1 MSGVSSNN
9 SQLNDPTFLAQQIQQ
24 NIDSLKPPTD
34 MPKTVVGG
42 DMLSVF
48 NHEETLK
55 RLGIDLGLADGLNPS
70 SPSLLPSDSIPFS
83 LNMADLAFMFKSL
96 GAPDDTKKDVA
107 GFGFDIGGGDTATKA
122 SGLTLPVPGD
132 LQSTDTD
139 KVLKS
144 LLAFTGIDTKSGL
157 TDEQKLLFK
166 EVLHTMAEQI
176 ASKNA
181 DGPIAALAS
190 GNAQQINDFLATLV
204 PKTALSPDDQ
214 SVFATVLGGVSDV
227 ITASSYTVDL
237 QSKDPKV
244 VAEALKSFISFSPDL
259 KLTPEQEK
267 NLKALVNELAA
278 NIAAQNSSGTIPAA
292 LTSFDKSEVVAFLLT
307 QVDTSKLSPQEQTA
321 FKATIETAGDSISA
335 LNAATGTVP
344 AKNATLQG
352 IESKEPEKVLDT
364 MKTILAGQNIPPA
377 DIEKITPQLTALAS
391 AIVASGEGLD
401 ITDANTLKQ
410 VIATLLGPNND
421 VANTTLQKAIAALA
435 TVLATE
441 NTAYF
446 TVLSKSTDPA
456 IVLLALRALSNIDH
470 NPALSPSEKRAA
482 LNYLS
487 LMAQALAF
495 MSQVRA
501 KVAMLEAELRKAENE
516 GKLATIKD
524 QTAAAHQ
531 VFNEGLNKIAKDIQ
545 KMLDALAMKALMA
558 ILGPIIMVILAIIM
572 AIITIFSFGTAAP
585 VAAAIMVAV
594 IVVMTVV
601 AIADMQTGMFEKA
614 GKATSSD
621 PSAQKAASFGFQAII
636 FAIMIVFSFGMASF
650 MVAAQ
655 IAAQTAVRS
664 VIQALAAALKE
675 IVKQVAEVGIKA
687 SVMFVVGQLLGLLM
701 SSGLLTDGLVK
712 MFKAMGCSEEDA
724 GIGAMILTI
733 LMMIIVMIV
742 SGKVAGGGKGL
753 AGGAKGAV
761 DAGKQAVDTTLDVAV
776 ETTKKTASSLV
787 KEGAKAAASAAD
799 DAITITTDK
808 AMKTVDEVMEQIT
821 KNLSKRLMQMAELG
835 TGKPDMM
842 LKLMQTLG
850 ALVQAGASAGQAVHS
865 FNQAAMDE
873 GLAKMEIL
881 QSQAQALIDM
891 LKQIMPQFDITM
903 KDVDEASKDF
913 MKMYTGLM
921 TLFADMVSS
930 ASAIVSTTAE
940 TA

>member
-9 SQLNDPTFLAQQIQQ
+9 SQLNDPQFLAQQIQQ
-24 NIDSLKPPTD
+24 NIDSLKPPTE
-34 MPKTVVGG
+34 MPKTIVGG
-42 DMLSVF
+42 DTVSVF
-48 NHEETLK
+48 SREETLK
-55 RLGIDLGLADGLNPS
+55 RLGIDLGLSGGINPS
-70 SPSLLPSDSIPFS
+70 SPSLLPSDSIPLS
-83 LNMADLAFMFKSL
+83 LNPADLFFMFKSITV
-96 GAPDDTKKDVA
+96 PDDTPKDV
-107 GFGFDIGGGDTATKA
+107 GSFGFDIGGGDTAPKA

-132 LQSTDTD
+132 LQSTEPD
-139 KVLKS
+139 KVFQS
-144 LLAFTGIDTKSGL
+144 LLAFTGVETKLGL

-166 EVLHTMAEQI
+166 EVLHAMAEQI

-190 GNAQQINDFLATLV
+190 GNAKEVNEFLASLT
-204 PKTALSPDDQ
+204 PKTALDPENQ
-214 SVFATVLGGVSDV
+214 SVFKSILGGVSDV
-227 ITASSYTVDL
+227 ITASSYTVNL

-259 KLTPEQEK
+259 KLSPEQEK
-267 NLKALVNELAA
+267 NLKALVNELAK
-278 NIAAQNSSGTIPAA
+278 NIAAQNSSGTTPAA
-292 LTSFDKSEVVAFLLT
+292 LTSFDKTEVVAFLLS
-307 QVDTSKLSPQEQTA
+307 QVDTSKLSPQEATA

-335 LNAATGTVP
+335 LNAATGTLP

-352 IESKEPEKVLDT
+352 IESKEPEKVLET
-364 MKTILAGQNIPPA
+364 MKTILAGQDISPA

-391 AIVASGEGLD
+391 AIVAKGEGLD
-401 ITDANTLKQ
+401 ITDKDTLKQ
-410 VIATLLGPNND
+410 VMATLLGPSND
-421 VANTTLQKAIAALA
+421 VANSTLQKAIAALA
-435 TVLATE
+435 TVIATE

-456 IVLLALRALSNIDH
+456 IVLVALRALSNIDH
-470 NPALSPSEKRAA
+470 NPALSPADKRAA

-531 VFNEGLNKIAKDIQ
+531 VFKEGLTKIATDIQ

-594 IVVMTVV
+594 IVVMTVI

-614 GKATSSD
+614 GKATSND

-650 MVAAQ
+650 AIAAQ
-655 IAAQTAVRS
+655 IAAQTAIRS
-664 VIQALAAALKE
+664 AIQALAAAVKE
-675 IVKQVAEVGIKA
+675 VVKQIAEVGIKA

-724 GIGAMILTI
+724 GIGAMIISI
-733 LMMIIVMIV
+733 LMMIVIMLV
-742 SGKVAGGGKGL
+742 SGKM
-753 AGGAKGAV
+753 AGGAKGLTGSAKAGV

-776 ETTKKTASSLV
+776 ETAKKSTSSLA
-787 KEGAKAAASAAD
+787 KEAGKAAAGAAD

-808 AMKTVDEVMEQIT
+808 AMKTVDDVMEQIT

-835 TGKPDMM
+835 TGKPDTV
-842 LKLMQTLG
+842 LLLLQTLA
-850 ALVQAGASAGQAVHS
+850 ALAEAGTGVGQAIHS
-865 FNQAAMDE
+865 FNQANMEE
-873 GLAKMEIL
+873 GLAKMELL

-891 LKQIMPQFDITM
+891 LKQIMPQFDVTM